1 VDDFART
8 AQRVG
13 SLTGN
18 LEKIAVLAAYLGTLA
33 DDDLAAAARF
43 FTGRP
48 IAARDQRTL
57 AIGGRALVS
66 VARRVWNFDD
76 AALSEAYRL
85 SGDLGAALATLVRP
99 PRDASLFPESLT
111 PATLAARFDEVA
123 AVTGKGAGKRREAI
137 LERIFRACDD
147 PLVAAYVVKI
157 VTGDLRIGLREGL
170 VVDAIASAF
179 DAAPAAVRRANMA
192 AGDIGTVAVAAKHG
206 ALDDVTVA
214 YGSPAG
220 FMLASPIPYGDAYP
234 ALRDDVWVVEDK
246 YDGIRIQAHL
256 HDGGVTLFSRTLND
270 VTISYPDVAYALARI
285 PGRAIL
291 DGEIVAMRE
300 GRVLP
305 FRALQARLRR
315 KAVDEALLR
324 DVPAAFVAFDIVA
337 FGDELLVDKPQHER
351 RQFLERVLPA
361 EGAVSIAPSTLLAVN
376 DAAEVNAAFDAARAR
391 GNEGIVLKRTDAPYA
406 PGRRGKWWLKLKR
419 ELSTLDVVVVA
430 VEWGHGKRKNVLS
443 DYTFAVRGDDGR
455 PVAIGKAFSGLTDAE
470 IAELTP
476 WFLEHRLASN
486 LQRPKARSHEI
497 PVDPSIVIEV
507 AFDIIARSELH
518 ESGFSL
524 RFPRIV
530 RVRDDKLPAAVDTLQ
545 RVRDLYAEMLARES
559 APDRSGAAGA

>member
-1 VDDFART
+1 VDHFART
-8 AQRVG
+8 AQQVG
-13 SLTGN
+13 ALAGN
-18 LEKIAVLAAYLGTLA
+18 LEKVAILAAYFGTLSDA
-33 DDDLAAAARF
+33 DLAAAARF
-43 FTGRP
+43 FAGRP
-48 IAARDQRTL
+48 LAARDQRTL
-57 AIGGRALVS
+57 ALGGRALIS

-76 AALSEAYRL
+76 AALSEAYRIH
-85 SGDLGAALATLVRP
+85 GDLGAALATLVAP
-99 PRDASLFPESLT
+99 PRDTSLFPESLT
-111 PATLAARFDEVA
+111 PATLAARFSEIAGVA
-123 AVTGKGAGKRREAI
+123 GKGAGKRREAI

-170 VVDAIASAF
+170 VSDAIAAAF

-192 AGDIGTVAVAAKHG
+192 AGDIGAVAVAAKHG
-206 ALDDVTVA
+206 TLDDVTVA

-220 FMLASPIPYGDAYP
+220 FMLASPISYGDAYP

-246 YDGIRIQAHL
+246 YDGVRIQAHL
-256 HDGGVTLFSRTLND
+256 HDGNVTLFSRALND
-270 VTISYPDVAYALARI
+270 VTVSYPDVVVALAEV
-285 PGRAIL
+285 PARAIF
-291 DGEIVAMRE
+291 DGEIVAMRA

-305 FRALQARLRR
+305 FRALQGRLQR
-315 KAVDEALLR
+315 KTVDEALLR
-324 DVPAAFVAFDIVA
+324 DVPAAFVAFDIIA
-337 FGDELLVDKPQHER
+337 LGDDLLVEKSQRER
-351 RQFLERVLPA
+351 RQMLESLLP
-361 EGAVSIAPSTLLAVN
+361 GAGTVSIAPSTRLAAN
-376 DAAEVNAAFDAARAR
+376 DAGTVNAAFDAARAR
-391 GNEGIVLKRTDAPYA
+391 GNEGIMLKRIDGPYA

-443 DYTFAVRGDDGR
+443 DYTFAVRGDDET

-476 WFLEHRLASN
+476 WFLEHRQPSS
-486 LQRPKARSHEI
+486 LQRPNARSNEI
-497 PVDPSIVIEV
+497 PVEPSIVIEV

-530 RVRDDKLPAAVDTLQ
+530 RIRDDKLPAAIDTLD
-545 RVRDLYAEMLARES
+545 RVRELYAEMLAREGHPLS
-559 APDRSGAAGA
+559 S